1 MSEKKSLVLQEWEES
16 EQGWGVRPDGYSFH
30 LSEED
35 CKAYVKE
42 YWASMPK
49 EVQYEYSRTCGNPIW
64 VIVSPAF
71 YRQATREFKAG
82 KKGFRVWHS
91 DGKVVTSKTGE
102 RTWEEKK

>member
-1 MSEKKSLVLQEWEES
+1 MKKTCVLQEWEES
-16 EQGWGVRPDGYSFH
+16 ESGWGCRPDGYSFH

-49 EVQYEYSRTCGNPIW
+49 EVQYEYSRTCGDPVW
-64 VIVSPAF
+64 VTVSDAF
-71 YRQATREFKAG
+71 YKTVKKAIDSG
-82 KKGFRVWHS
+82 AKGCRVWHS
-91 DGKVVTSKTGE
+91 SGKVVVSKTGE